1 MKCMANNVS
10 FYNVLKATAL
20 PLICTINTNNIL
32 YPPLN
37 LINTAAKID
46 VKVE

>member
-1 MKCMANNVS
+1 MKRMANDVS
-10 FYNVLKATAL
+10 FYNFLNTTTL

-32 YPPLN
+32 YPPPT